1 MNTQVQ
7 STVSTFQFQP
17 SFDVRV
23 VVIDGNPWF
32 VASDVAAALEY
43 RNAPDM
49 TRFLDDDEKGTHNLR
64 TLSSDDKG
72 RGGGDQQMTVIN
84 ESGLYSAIL
93 KSRKP
98 EAKKFKK
105 WVTSEVLPSIRKTG
119 SYTAPVTIEKMT
131 GKQEIQIKHLVWN
144 MASCFG
150 HKESASQAVWNVI
163 RVHFGLKN
171 FTDLPATRF
180 EEAVALLEKL
190 NRDIAEPYKEFKHDL
205 ELTVIDQYLGQALPW
220 TPYLKR
226 ELMRKFKEAI
236 PNQPNWLTIAQRLG
250 VEGRRVQIDAT
261 DRLHSV
267 TSAAL

>member
-1 MNTQVQ
+1 MNAQVQ
-7 STVSTFQFQP
+7 NSVSVFQFQP

-23 VVIDGNPWF
+23 IVIDGNPWF

-43 RNAPDM
+43 RDAANM
-49 TRFLDDDEKGTHNLR
+49 TRFLDDDDKGTHNVS
-64 TLSSDDKG
+64 TPSGS
-72 RGGGDQQMTVIN
+72 QQMTIIN

-119 SYTAPVTIEKMT
+119 SYTAPVVIEKMT